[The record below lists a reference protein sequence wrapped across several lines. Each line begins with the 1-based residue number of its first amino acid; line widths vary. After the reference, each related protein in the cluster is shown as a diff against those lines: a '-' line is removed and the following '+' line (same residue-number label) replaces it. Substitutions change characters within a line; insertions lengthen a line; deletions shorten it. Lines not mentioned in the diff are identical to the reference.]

1 MSTTNTIAPGVREAE
16 RSAEERDEAKRQFEI
31 PPEVEKRFTVRVI
44 EGTAGEKER
53 IGLFRPGE
61 AEPAIEVR
69 DGHLVAHGQEREVI
83 EALVKIAQH
92 NGWERID
99 VEGTPEFRKAV
110 WEEATRAG
118 LAVRGYEPSLAEQ
131 QEMAAY
137 RSEAGRDGAAEAAP
151 IAAAKPPERPNF
163 DQGVEGTIVAIGE
176 ARYDSKATKDTPFV
190 DVKLADG
197 RQERAWGVGLPDALE
212 QSGKSVGDTVMLKRL
227 GVEPVEVSVPVVDR
241 ESGETSHET
250 RTVRRNR
257 WLAEDAPHLQPQA
270 RDEPVPPDR
279 GADASR
285 AGEVVATMEAV
296 AATASE
302 SAATATETQSASQ
315 PRGAEAPDAADGVAN
330 ERDVEQTFERLVRT
344 LEERG
349 DPRATAVRETATAL
363 TDQLA
368 AERED
373 SDVARS
379 IRERNGAAHDHT
391 HASPA
396 HEAAAHAPDEHRVA
410 RDELA
415 ELFMHGAA
423 EVIAADPRL
432 AGARAAQAAME
443 LHIAEVFKGE
453 PTQILAANLESRT
466 LISAALSNGRDVSV
480 QEPTSVRQIEPI
492 QTPTPAMER

>member
-1 MSTTNTIAPGVREAE
+1 MSTTNTIAPGAREAE

-31 PPEVEKRFTVRVI
+31 PPDVEKRFTVRVI
-44 EGTAGEKER
+44 EGTTGEKER

-69 DGHLVAHGQEREVI
+69 HGHLVAHREEREVI

-92 NGWERID
+92 NGWKHID
-99 VEGTPEFRKAV
+99 VEGTPEFRKAI
-110 WEEATRAG
+110 WQEASRAG
-118 LAVRGYEPSLAEQ
+118 LTVKGYEPSFAEQ

-137 RSEAGRDGAAEAAP
+137 RREAARDGAAEAAP
-151 IAAAKPPERPNF
+151 AAAAKPERPNI
-163 DQGVEGTIVAIGE
+163 DQGVEGVIVAIGE

-197 RQERAWGVGLPDALE
+197 RQERAWRVGLPDALE
-212 QSGKSVGDTVMLKRL
+212 QSVKSVGDAVMLKRL
-227 GVEPVEVSVPVVDR
+227 GVEPVEVSVPVADR
-241 ESGETSHET
+241 ESGETTQEA

-257 WLAEDAPHLQPQA
+257 WLAEDAPPLQPQA
-270 RDEPVPPDR
+270 RDEPPAPDR

-285 AGEVVATMEAV
+285 AGAVIATMEAV

-302 SAATATETQSASQ
+302 SAATATNTQSVSQ
-315 PRGAEAPDAADGVAN
+315 PSGAEASDAADGMAS
-330 ERDVEQTFERLVRT
+330 ERDVERIFEHLVRT

-363 TDQLA
+363 ANQLA

-379 IRERNGAAHDHT
+379 LGERNAAAHDHA

-396 HEAAAHAPDEHRVA
+396 HDEAAHAPADHRGA

-415 ELFMHGAA
+415 ELFLHGAA

-432 AGARAAQAAME
+432 AGARAAQTAME

-453 PTQILAANLESRT
+453 PTQILAANFESRT
-466 LISAALSNGRDVSV
+466 LISAALQNGRDVSV
-480 QEPTSVRQIEPI
+480 QESPPVRQIEPI
-492 QTPTPAMER
+492 HPPTPAMER